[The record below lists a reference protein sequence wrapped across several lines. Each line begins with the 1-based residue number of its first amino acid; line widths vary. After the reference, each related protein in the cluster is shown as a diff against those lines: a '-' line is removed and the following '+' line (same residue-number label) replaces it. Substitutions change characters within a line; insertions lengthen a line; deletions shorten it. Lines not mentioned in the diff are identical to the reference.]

1 MGSSAP
7 TIIAVPYDSGH
18 RGARMGAGPLQLLD
32 HGLAERLAPHAA
44 PVPVALVEPRGA
56 WRAEIAT
63 AFDLARGVARH
74 VRDVADAD
82 GFPVVLS
89 GNCGAS
95 LGAIAGLSSDGDDL
109 GVVWLDAHG
118 DLNTPE
124 TSGTGFLD
132 GMALA
137 ALTGRCW
144 TAMTR
149 TIDGFRAIDDR
160 RVLLIGAR
168 DLDPGERA
176 VIERSALTWTS
187 AERLRDDGLTRAL
200 LPGLA
205 SLRAAGVRRVYLHVD
220 VDVHDPALAPAN
232 GFPAPGGLSP
242 DDVQA
247 IAMLVGE
254 PFGIAGLGISAY
266 DPMHDPDGVTREVV
280 MRLVESVVARAR
292 R

>member
-1 MGSSAP
+1 MASRLP

-18 RGARMGAGPLQLLD
+18 RAARMGAGPLHLLD
-32 HGLAERLAPHAA
+32 HGLAARLMAPAAA
-44 PVPVALVEPRGA
+44 PVDVVEPSGA
-56 WRAEIAT
+56 WRAEIGT
-63 AFDLARGVARH
+63 AFDLARGIARR
-74 VRDVADAD
+74 VRDAADAD
-82 GFPVVLS
+82 RFPIVLS

-95 LGAIAGLSSDGDDL
+95 LGATAGLASDADDL

-124 TSGTGFLD
+124 TSGSGFLD

-144 TAMTR
+144 TAMAS
-149 TIDGFRAIDDR
+149 TIPGFRPIGDR
-160 RVLLIGAR
+160 RVLLVGAR

-176 VIERSALTWTS
+176 LLDASALTWTPIE
-187 AERLRDDGLTRAL
+187 ALRASGLTHAL
-200 LPGLA
+200 RPALA
-205 SLRAAGVRRVYLHVD
+205 ALRAAGVRRGYLHVD

-247 IAMLVGE
+247 IATLVGE
-254 PFGIAGLGISAY
+254 AFRIAGLGISAY
-266 DPMHDPDGVTREVV
+266 DPAHDPDGVTREVV
-280 MRLVESVVARAR
+280 MRLVEAVVARAR